1 MDPSVLDEDRP
12 GAFALA
18 FQTTRDLP
26 YIYSVWPRG
35 ESDFYQQRRES
46 FQIISNESDGRTRAH
61 SESFRETEWECRRF
75 RTKCFWSARRLRIA
89 FLIKYERL
97 FRTVQLNET
106 NPMGS
111 THLRCSSAGLR
122 CLAVLFILAIHDS
135 TSVW

>member
-26 YIYSVWPRG
+26 YIPYIYSVWPRE
-35 ESDFYQQRRES
+35 ESGFYLQ
-46 FQIISNESDGRTRAH
+46 
-61 SESFRETEWECRRF
+61 C
-75 RTKCFWSARRLRIA
+75 ARRLRIA

-97 FRTVQLNET
+97 FRTVHLNET

-122 CLAVLFILAIHDS
+122 CLAVLFILAIHGS